1 MTLEISFLSIIDI
14 LSIAT
19 AFMLGLLFLTSKSKN
34 NKANIFLGLFLWSL
48 TTEVLASFLDGQET
62 EITIISTGLLTL
74 PLLFLYVIKTLN
86 YKFKSWY
93 IVLILPF
100 LFEFIEIIPE
110 PLYYIF
116 SIILLWYILK
126 ILNKHQ
132 QKLGDFYSYTENK
145 TLSWIKTIIYI
156 YLFFNI
162 FWIVEELIGLQF
174 EFIIEYFAL
183 TSSILTLVMIY
194 WIGHNGFTQ
203 PEIFNATTFDTS
215 KNEIPQSETEISEK
229 DTVIND
235 EDNEIED
242 QETTKLFHQLIL
254 KIKDKS
260 LFLQKDITIRS
271 LSRQLKISE
280 KELSKLIKTQTK
292 KNFYHFINQF
302 RVEEFKRLLK
312 TKKADELSLLG
323 LSEEAGFSS
332 KSTFYSVF
340 KATEG
345 ITPKQYQDQLNKSE

>member
-1 MTLEISFLSIIDI
+1 MTLEISFLSIIDL

-34 NKANIFLGLFLWSL
+34 NKANIFLSLFLWSL

-62 EITIISTGLLTL
+62 EIPIIATGLLTL
-74 PLLFLYVIKTLN
+74 PLMFLYVIKTLN
-86 YKFKSWY
+86 YRFKGWY
-93 IVLILPF
+93 IVLALPF
-100 LFEFIEIIPE
+100 LFEFTGIIPE
-110 PLYYIF
+110 PFYYIF
-116 SIILLWYILK
+116 SILLLWYILK

-156 YLFFNI
+156 YLFFNV
-162 FWIVEELIGLQF
+162 FWIIEDIIGLQF
-174 EFIIEYFAL
+174 EFIIEYFAI

-194 WIGHNGFTQ
+194 WIGYNGFTQ
-203 PEIFNATTFDTS
+203 PEIFNATVFNTDE
-215 KNEIPQSETEISEK
+215 KEI
-229 DTVIND
+229 VIND
-235 EDNEIED
+235 EDSGLED
-242 QETTKLFHQLIL
+242 KETTKLFHQLTQ

-271 LSRQLKISE
+271 LSRQLKINE
-280 KELSKLIKTQTK
+280 KELSKLIKTHTK
-292 KNFYHFINQF
+292 KNFYHFINKF
-302 RVEEFKRLLK
+302 RVDEFKRLLK
-312 TKKADELSLLG
+312 TEKADHLSLLG

-340 KATEG
+340 KTSEG
-345 ITPKQYQDQLNKSE
+345 VTPKQYQEQLNKSE

>member
-1 MTLEISFLSIIDI
+1 MTLEISPLSIIDI

-62 EITIISTGLLTL
+62 ETPIIATCLLTL

-86 YKFKSWY
+86 YRFKSWY
-93 IVLILPF
+93 IVLVLPF
-100 LFEFIEIIPE
+100 LFEFTEIVPE
-110 PLYYIF
+110 PFYYIF
-116 SIILLWYILK
+116 SILLLLYILK

-145 TLSWIKTIIYI
+145 TLSWIKTIVYT

-174 EFIIEYFAL
+174 EFIIEYFAI

-194 WIGHNGFTQ
+194 WIGFNGFTQ
-203 PEIFNATTFDTS
+203 PETFNATVFNT
-215 KNEIPQSETEISEK
+215 NEKEAPQPETETSEK
-229 DTVIND
+229 DIVIND
-235 EDNEIED
+235 EDSDIED
-242 QETTKLFHQLIL
+242 QETTKLFHQLTQ
-254 KIKDKS
+254 KIKDNK

-271 LSRQLKISE
+271 LSRQLKINE
-280 KELSKLIKTQTK
+280 KELSKLIKTHTK

-312 TKKADELSLLG
+312 TEKANHLSLLG

-340 KATEG
+340 KTSEG
-345 ITPKQYQDQLNKSE
+345 VTPKQYQDQLNKSE

>member
-1 MTLEISFLSIIDI
+1 MTIEISLLSIIDI

-62 EITIISTGLLTL
+62 EIPVIATGLLTL
-74 PLLFLYVIKTLN
+74 PLLFLYIIKTLN
-86 YKFKSWY
+86 FRFKGWY
-93 IVLILPF
+93 IVLVLPF
-100 LFEFIEIIPE
+100 LFEFTEIVPE
-110 PLYYIF
+110 PFYYIF
-116 SIILLWYILK
+116 SILLLLYILK
-126 ILNKHQ
+126 ILKKHQ

-156 YLFFNI
+156 YLFFYI
-162 FWIVEELIGLQF
+162 FWIIEDLIGLQF
-174 EFIIEYFAL
+174 EFIIEYFAI

-194 WIGHNGFTQ
+194 WIGFNGFTQ
-203 PEIFNATTFDTS
+203 PEIFNATVFNTEEKETS
-215 KNEIPQSETEISEK
+215 KSKTELLEEDRI
-229 DTVIND
+229 IND
-235 EDNEIED
+235 ENKDIKD
-242 QETTKLFHQLIL
+242 QETNELFHQLTQ

-271 LSRQLKISE
+271 LSHQLKINE
-280 KELSKLIKTQTK
+280 KELSKLIKIHTK

-302 RVEEFKRLLK
+302 RIEEFKRLLK
-312 TKKADELSLLG
+312 TKKANHLSLLG